1 MTWRDTQLRC
11 WFICLLLISSVHA
24 TPAQAVV
31 SGSSNPSPPTFNEKE
46 LFPYRAKGRGGA
58 AGQMFLRASSGKAV
72 TQAGASIYLIPMAS
86 STRYWFDK
94 HVRENSC
101 PSKSGVS
108 SQESLVPHG
117 SPVECLREV
126 MAQLL
131 TDKKLIPYLRT
142 TRANPTGHF
151 WFTKVPA
158 GRYYVVSLLEGSGGA
173 HQDERAVGIAWLTID
188 LDVDEKATNL
198 VVTDCKSVIC

>member
-1 MTWRDTQLRC
+1 MTWHDGQLRC
-11 WFICLLLISSVHA
+11 WFMSLLLISSVHA

-31 SGSSNPSPPTFNEKE
+31 SGSSIPPTFNEKE
-46 LFPYRAKGRGGA
+46 LSPYRAKGRGGA
-58 AGQMFLRASSGKAV
+58 AGQVFLRASSGKAV

-101 PSKSGVS
+101 PSKSGAS
-108 SQESLVPHG
+108 SSESPVPHG

-198 VVTDCKSVIC
+198 VVTDCKSVLC

>member
-1 MTWRDTQLRC
+1 MMWRDTQLRC
-11 WFICLLLISSVHA
+11 WFICLLLVCSVHVA
-24 TPAQAVV
+24 PAQAVV
-31 SGSSNPSPPTFNEKE
+31 SGSSIPPTFNEKE

-58 AGQMFLRASSGKAV
+58 AGQVFLRASSGKAV

-101 PSKSGVS
+101 PSKSGAS
-108 SQESLVPHG
+108 SPESPVPHG

-198 VVTDCKSVIC
+198 VVTDCKSVLC